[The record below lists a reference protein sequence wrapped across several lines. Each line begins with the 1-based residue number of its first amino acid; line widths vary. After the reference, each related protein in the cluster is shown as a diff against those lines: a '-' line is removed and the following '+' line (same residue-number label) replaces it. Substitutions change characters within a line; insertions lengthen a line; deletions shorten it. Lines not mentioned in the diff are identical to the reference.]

1 MWVAVALLTINE
13 LQNIRVFHRMV
24 PFFPLAILLI
34 LAAYPRAALKS
45 LRISLPLAAY
55 VVWAAASYLWT
66 IDHYGV
72 VRHTVEFV
80 AMAVTGTLIGAAL
93 DRRTLVR
100 VFAIA
105 ARIMIVATTVSL
117 AVAYHWATKPAVDGA
132 PGWHG
137 PFNHKNGLGFEMA
150 IGILALW
157 FERPRA
163 RHQRLWLIAAGAL
176 LIGSESGAGLA
187 VVAIVIAVAVREAA
201 VRHAVERSQR
211 RALIAAS
218 WLLGLV
224 GLGLAVTDFPAAVA
238 LLGKNSTL
246 TGRTTIWKHVVHA
259 IWSHPLLGVGYGGVW
274 LSKGGPTAVLWQRIG
289 FPVYEAHDAWL
300 DLLLQVGIVG
310 FLLVLATIVRALV
323 RGWPGFRDG
332 SLADRWAWLVLL
344 AFLVDAAVESGPIVG
359 TGIFTLAI
367 LVTLFEQRPP
377 AWPPQRPDD
386 LVARQP
392 PTGGSVALFRWQQ
405 MLARGPASA
414 GVSR

>member
-1 MWVAVALLTINE
+1 MWMAVVLLTVNE
-13 LQNIRVFHRMV
+13 LQNIRLLHRMV
-24 PFFPLAILLI
+24 PFFPLALLPI
-34 LAAYPRAALKS
+34 LAAYPRSALKS
-45 LRISLPLAAY
+45 MRVSLPLAAY
-55 VVWAAASYLWT
+55 VVWATASYLWT
-66 IDHYGV
+66 ADHYGV

-80 AMAVTGTLIGAAL
+80 AMAVAGALIGAAL

-105 ARIMIVATTVSL
+105 ARIMIVVTTVSL

-150 IGILALW
+150 IAILALW

-163 RHQRLWLIAAGAL
+163 RHQRLWLIAAAAL

-187 VVAIVIAVAVREAA
+187 VLAIVIAVAVREAA

-211 RALIAAS
+211 RALIATS

-224 GLGLAVTDFPAAVA
+224 GVGLAVTDFPAALA

-246 TGRTTIWKHVVHA
+246 TGRTTIWKNVVHA
-259 IWSHPLLGVGYGGVW
+259 ISSHPLFGVGYGGVW
-274 LSKGGPTAVLWQRIG
+274 LGKGGLTAVLWQRIG
-289 FPVYEAHDAWL
+289 FPAYEAHDAWL
-300 DLLLQVGIVG
+300 DLLLQLGIIG
-310 FLLVLATIVRALV
+310 LLLMVATLVRALV

-344 AFLVDAAVESGPIVG
+344 AFLVESAVESGPIVG
-359 TGIFTLAI
+359 SGIFALAI
-367 LVTLFEQRPP
+367 LVTTFEQRPP

-386 LVARQP
+386 LVARQS

-405 MLARGPASA
+405 TLARGPAGA
-414 GVSR
+414 GVGR